1 MRDRSSRTGIPRTE
15 NVVRLFVVCVLTP
28 APPRTWVLTYT
39 DSDTRVVRAGVD
51 GGKST
56 ARSLGLVEEGVGE
69 AKDAFVFFMTR
80 ESERE
85 DLELRS

>member
-1 MRDRSSRTGIPRTE
+1 M
-15 NVVRLFVVCVLTP
+15 
-28 APPRTWVLTYT
+28 LTYT

-80 ESERE
+80 ESERG

>member
-1 MRDRSSRTGIPRTE
+1 MPA
-15 NVVRLFVVCVLTP
+15 NPPHHLTP

>member
-1 MRDRSSRTGIPRTE
+1 
-15 NVVRLFVVCVLTP
+15 
-28 APPRTWVLTYT
+28 
-39 DSDTRVVRAGVD
+39 
-51 GGKST
+51 
-56 ARSLGLVEEGVGE
+56 VEEGVGE